1 MVELRDSTPEHMAD
15 PPIGHPQKWI
25 AAGVRLQRGG
35 KGGDEGGG
43 GRERGEGGGGRERGE
58 EGQGKE
64 KGGGKKGR
72 DLGGV
77 RTTPVRAVEAGAF
90 KMEVWVEEG
99 RGKVELEEAERLG
112 AGVGG

>member
-1 MVELRDSTPEHMAD
+1 VVELRDSTPEHMAD

-25 AAGVRLQRGG
+25 AADVGLQRGG
-35 KGGDEGGG
+35 KGGEEGKG
-43 GRERGEGGGGRERGE
+43 GEGGERGE

>member
-1 MVELRDSTPEHMAD
+1 MAD

-25 AAGVRLQRGG
+25 AADVGLQRGG

-58 EGQGKE
+58 GGGGRERGEEGKGKE
-64 KGGGKKGR
+64 KGEGKKGR

>member
-1 MVELRDSTPEHMAD
+1 MAD

-25 AAGVRLQRGG
+25 AADVGLQRGG
-35 KGGDEGGG
+35 KGGEEGKG
-43 GRERGEGGGGRERGE
+43 GEGGERGE

>member
-25 AAGVRLQRGG
+25 AADVGLQRGG
-35 KGGDEGGG
+35 KGGEEGKG
-43 GRERGEGGGGRERGE
+43 GEGGERGE

>member
-1 MVELRDSTPEHMAD
+1 MAD

-25 AAGVRLQRGG
+25 AADVGLQRGG

-43 GRERGEGGGGRERGE
+43 GRERGE
-58 EGQGKE
+58 EGKGKE
-64 KGGGKKGR
+64 KGEGKKGR

>member
-1 MVELRDSTPEHMAD
+1 MVD

-25 AAGVRLQRGG
+25 AADVGLQRGEGRG
-35 KGGDEGGG
+35 KGGDEGG
-43 GRERGEGGGGRERGE
+43 EGGERGE
-58 EGQGKE
+58 EGKGKE
-64 KGGGKKGR
+64 KGGEGGKKGR

-112 AGVGG
+112 GGVGG

>member
-1 MVELRDSTPEHMAD
+1 MAD

-25 AAGVRLQRGG
+25 AADVGLQRGG
-35 KGGDEGGG
+35 KGGD
-43 GRERGEGGGGRERGE
+43 EGGGGRERGE

>member
-25 AAGVRLQRGG
+25 AADVGLQRGG
-35 KGGDEGGG
+35 KGGD
-43 GRERGEGGGGRERGE
+43 EGGGGRERGE

>member
-25 AAGVRLQRGG
+25 AADVGLQRGG

-43 GRERGEGGGGRERGE
+43 GRERGE
-58 EGQGKE
+58 EGKGKE
-64 KGGGKKGR
+64 KGEGKKGR

>member
-1 MVELRDSTPEHMAD
+1 MVD

-25 AAGVRLQRGG
+25 AAEVGLQREERRGDGGEGKKSGGEGKGEG
-35 KGGDEGGG
+35 KGGEG
-43 GRERGEGGGGRERGE
+43 EW
-58 EGQGKE
+58 
-64 KGGGKKGR
+64 KGR

-99 RGKVELEEAERLG
+99 RGKVELEEAGRLL
-112 AGVGG
+112 GGG